1 MYMCDAIGTVMN
13 RNFIFTFYI
22 LVNKLMRE
30 WWMLAQN
37 WPSSKFSLGE
47 GGWSRQTVDLSVF
60 NNSFNSKGLIL
71 HDSEICGEKIQ

>member
-1 MYMCDAIGTVMN
+1 M
-13 RNFIFTFYI
+13 
-22 LVNKLMRE
+22 NKLMRE

-37 WPSSKFSLGE
+37 WPSSKFSLWGGG
-47 GGWSRQTVDLSVF
+47 GGWSRRTVDLSVF